1 MPLERSDPAH
11 LWDMLQAA
19 RTALDFMSEASIEE
33 YLEDA
38 KLRSAVERQIEIIGE
53 AARRL
58 SDAFRDAH
66 PEFPW
71 QRIIAQRNVLI
82 HDYGEIDHQRIW
94 NLVAE
99 YIPHL
104 IEQPKPL
111 VPAPPE

>member
-1 MPLERSDPAH
+1 
-11 LWDMLQAA
+11 MLQAA
-19 RTALDFMSEASIEE
+19 RTVLDFVSESSLAE

-58 SDAFRDAH
+58 SDAVRDAH
-66 PEFPW
+66 PEIPW

-82 HDYGEIDHQRIW
+82 HDYGEIDHRRIW

-99 YIPHL
+99 YIPRL
-104 IEQPKPL
+104 IEQLAPL